1 MTGSG
6 GLTRVATDD
15 LEQLLAALESGA
27 LAAPL
32 SKVGLGQSGYGPL
45 WEALEPFAALDG
57 AALRLLIQTVIAE
70 RRAHPQRRLDLVWS
84 GPDAGPSHARYTR
97 VVVPELFARA
107 ARHVT
112 LAGYSFDHG
121 ERLFEP
127 LHRSMIDRK
136 VAVRVF
142 IDVGQVHARLA
153 QQLQRERRGARL
165 APVEAAR
172 AAGSAAYASAVCSL
186 FHELYW
192 PFGNPVPELYYDP
205 RSADASTFAS
215 LHAKCIVVDHET
227 TLITS
232 ANFTE
237 RGRARNLEVG
247 VLIRDQSFAASLE
260 QQWFNLIAAGGV
272 VRWGGNTPPPLS

>member
-1 MTGSG
+1 HSGSPAARLRHGAAVLQRSGVRRSRARRDRSRRAFARGRRVPRLPVRGRAVVRAFQPLPGSRAGRADVGAGSGARLLRIAPVTGSG

-45 WEALEPFAALDG
+45 WEALEPFARLDG

-192 PFGNPVPELYYDP
+192 PFGN
-205 RSADASTFAS
+205 
-215 LHAKCIVVDHET
+215 
-227 TLITS
+227 
-232 ANFTE
+232 
-237 RGRARNLEVG
+237 
-247 VLIRDQSFAASLE
+247 
-260 QQWFNLIAAGGV
+260 
-272 VRWGGNTPPPLS
+272 